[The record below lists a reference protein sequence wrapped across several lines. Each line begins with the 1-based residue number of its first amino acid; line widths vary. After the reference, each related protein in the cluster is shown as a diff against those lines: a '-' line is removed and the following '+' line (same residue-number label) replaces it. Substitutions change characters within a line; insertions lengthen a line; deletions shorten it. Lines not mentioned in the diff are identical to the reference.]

1 MIGTDDVPSVPVL
14 RQTQTRASRDRH
26 GIHAFL
32 WKPRSKGAHARK
44 VPHGPSEG
52 KCSVRAA
59 LRDGCS
65 RLGSVGTRRGFL
77 FLLIEG
83 RSRNF
88 VLCAAR
94 ALGKS
99 KRSPRG
105 PAASK
110 WPPRRAG
117 LCRVLIGIFGT
128 NSLWLQGVAPYA
140 LVSALAGFCKKK
152 SRAARCSVALAV
164 IAMRKLRC
172 SA

>member
-32 WKPRSKGAHARK
+32 WKPRRKGAHARK

-52 KCSVRAA
+52 KCPVRAA

-88 VLCAAR
+88 VLCA
-94 ALGKS
+94 
-99 KRSPRG
+99 G
-105 PAASK
+105 P
-110 WPPRRAG
+110 
-117 LCRVLIGIFGT
+117 
-128 NSLWLQGVAPYA
+128 
-140 LVSALAGFCKKK
+140 
-152 SRAARCSVALAV
+152 
-164 IAMRKLRC
+164 
-172 SA
+172 